1 MVLTDAAVEAGS
13 RSTLVILV
21 LTVWTK
27 EPGETG
33 AVVGVEEVLKGVG
46 QREREGVGHGEG
58 EGEGERDGDGK
69 GEGEGEREGY
79 IKRSILELP
88 YAGDPSKSAYEPGF
102 CVR

>member
-1 MVLTDAAVEAGS
+1 MVLTDAAVEAGL

-33 AVVGVEEVLKGVG
+33 AVVRVEEVLKGVG

-58 EGEGERDGDGK
+58 EGEGER
-69 GEGEGEREGY
+69 EGY
-79 IKRSILELP
+79 IKRSILDLQ